1 MIDPIHSLAFSI
13 HSNRGVYAI
22 LLGSG
27 ISRAAKIPTGWEI
40 TLDLIRK
47 LAAIQDDTAEPDPSA
62 WYKKEFG
69 EDPDYSQL
77 LENLAK
83 TQAERQ
89 QLLRIYWEPNEQ
101 ERGAGEKQPT
111 AAHHAIAELVAQ
123 NFIKVIITTN
133 FDRLME
139 KALRDVGIEPTV
151 LSTPDHVQGAL
162 PLTHTKCCVIKLH
175 GDYLDTRIRNTA
187 TELEAYSQ
195 EFDQLLDRIFDEFG
209 IIVCGWSAMW
219 DEALRNAI
227 YRCKSRRFTTYW
239 AVRSDPGDEARR
251 LIEHRKAEVLK
262 IEDADT
268 FFGTVRQHVES
279 IEEFSKPHPLSTEAA
294 VMSLK
299 RYLSESKYRIQYSDL
314 VSETIN
320 RVIEIISGEDF
331 ALQGGPSPN
340 SESITARVRGYDA
353 ACSTLLA
360 MATVGSYW
368 AKKDHFSVW
377 RMALERLTEVNER
390 PGYDTWI
397 DLQRYPATLL
407 LYALGLGALN
417 NNKQIDFL
425 GYLLA
430 TKVVRGG
437 IMGIEKKI
445 PVIEIL
451 HPILLGGQPMK
462 YLEGME
468 SRLMP
473 LNDWLHNELKKYMK
487 YLAVNDDR
495 YTFMF
500 DKLEVL
506 MSLSYI
512 FQKNQSKEN
521 GLGQWVPTGS
531 FLYRHEN
538 RNRVMQDIQDSI
550 RDFGEDSVFVK
561 CGILGDTVGDCS
573 QSIGFLAQF
582 IKRNPRS

>member
-40 TLDLIRK
+40 TLDLIRQ

-101 ERGAGEKQPT
+101 ERDAGEKQPT

-187 TELEAYSQ
+187 TELEAYSI

-219 DEALRNAI
+219 DEALRKAI

-239 AVRSDPGDEARR
+239 AVRSDPGDEALR
-251 LIEHRKAEVLK
+251 LISHRKAEVLK

-268 FFGTVRQHVES
+268 FFETVRQHVES

-299 RYLSESKYRIQYSDL
+299 RYLSESKYRIQHSDL

-320 RVIEIISGEDF
+320 RVIEIVSGEDF
-331 ALQGGPSPN
+331 ALQGGPPPS

-368 AKKDHFSVW
+368 AEKDHFSVW

-390 PGYDTWI
+390 SGYRIWI

-417 NNKQIDFL
+417 NNKRIDFL

-430 TKVVRGG
+430 TKVVREGT
-437 IMGIEKKI
+437 EKKV

-451 HPILLGGQPMK
+451 HPTLLDKQSMQC
-462 YLEGME
+462 LEGME
-468 SRLMP
+468 RHHMP
-473 LNDWLHNELKKYMK
+473 LNDWLHDELRKYMK
-487 YLAVNDDR
+487 YLTVSDNR
-495 YTFMF
+495 YTLMF

-506 MSLSYI
+506 ISLSCI
-512 FQKNQSKEN
+512 FQKNQSREN
-521 GLGQWVPTGS
+521 MWGRWVPVGS
-531 FLYRHEN
+531 FLYRREN
-538 RNRVMQDIQDSI
+538 RDRVIQDIQNSI

-561 CGILGDTVGDCS
+561 CGIFGDTVDECL
-573 QSIGFLAQF
+573 QSISFLMQF
-582 IKRNPRS
+582 IDSNAIR